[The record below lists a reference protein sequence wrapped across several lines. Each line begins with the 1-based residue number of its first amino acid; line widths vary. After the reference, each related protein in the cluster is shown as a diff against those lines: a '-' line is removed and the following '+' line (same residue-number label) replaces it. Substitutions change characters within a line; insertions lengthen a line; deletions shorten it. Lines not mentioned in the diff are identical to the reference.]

1 VAQQPTPAVPLTA
14 LVVDDEEPLRNALS
28 QYLRYRGFEVRAAE
42 NGPAALRELRKGGV
56 SLMLLDV
63 RMPGMSGVDVVP
75 EALEVDPDI
84 AILMLPAVSDA
95 TTAAICMQR
104 GAFDYLTKPIE
115 LTDLG
120 AAVDRALRRRDTQ
133 IQSTGITSWLK
144 EEVSRQT
151 EEIESKQ
158 LRLEQLTTATL
169 EALINALEAKSEYL
183 SGHSARVAAYSAN
196 IAHELGLSDEQVEQ
210 VRVAGRLHDLGK
222 IGVKESVLEKRGPL
236 TPEEYEHVKQH
247 VVIGV
252 QILAPL
258 RHLGAVVDYVRA
270 HHEHWD
276 GSGYPDALA
285 GEDIPLGGRIICAA
299 EIYDALTTARPYQE
313 TFGPEAAVER
323 MRMLAGTV
331 IDPKVMDAFA
341 ASVGRRQMLVFLGDE
356 DQGGGSGI

>member
-1 VAQQPTPAVPLTA
+1 
-14 LVVDDEEPLRNALS
+14 VVDDEEALRNALA
-28 QYLRYRGFEVRAAE
+28 QYLRYRGFDVRTAE
-42 NGPAALRELRKGGV
+42 GGPAALRELKKGGV

-75 EALEVDPDI
+75 EALEIEHDL
-84 AILMLPAVSDA
+84 AILMLTAVSDA
-95 TTAAICMQR
+95 TTAAVCMQR

-151 EEIESKQ
+151 QEIEAKQ
-158 LRLEQLTTATL
+158 VRLQQVTTATL

-196 IAHELGLSDEQVEQ
+196 IAQELGLTDEQVEQ
-210 VRVAGRLHDLGK
+210 VRIAGRLHDLGK
-222 IGVKESVLEKRGPL
+222 IGVKESVLDKRGPL
-236 TPEEYEHVKQH
+236 TPEEYQH
-247 VVIGV
+247 VQQHVLIGV

-258 RHLGAVVDYVRA
+258 RHLGPIVDYVRA

-313 TFGPEAAVER
+313 KFEPDAAIER
-323 MRMLAGTV
+323 MRMLAGSV
-331 IDPKVMDAFA
+331 IDPRVLDGFA

-356 DQGGGSGI
+356 QGGDH

>member
-1 VAQQPTPAVPLTA
+1 
-14 LVVDDEEPLRNALS
+14 
-28 QYLRYRGFEVRAAE
+28 
-42 NGPAALRELRKGGV
+42 
-56 SLMLLDV
+56 
-63 RMPGMSGVDVVP
+63 
-75 EALEVDPDI
+75 
-84 AILMLPAVSDA
+84 
-95 TTAAICMQR
+95 MQR

-133 IQSTGITSWLK
+133 IQSSGINSWLK

-151 EEIESKQ
+151 QEIESKQ
-158 LRLEQLTTATL
+158 LRLQQLTTATL

-196 IAHELGLSDEQVEQ
+196 IAHELGLADEQVEQ

-222 IGVKESVLEKRGPL
+222 IGVRESVLDKRGPL
-236 TPEEYEHVKQH
+236 TPEEYQH
-247 VVIGV
+247 VQQHVLIGV

-258 RHLGAVVDYVRA
+258 RHLGPVVAYVRA

-276 GSGYPDALA
+276 GSGYPDGLA

-299 EIYDALTTARPYQE
+299 EIYDALTSTRPYQE
-313 TFGPEAAVER
+313 KFSPDAAIER
-323 MRMLAGTV
+323 MRMLAGSV
-331 IDPKVMDAFA
+331 IDPRVLAGFA

-356 DQGGGSGI
+356 MAGSADG

>member
-1 VAQQPTPAVPLTA
+1 VTQPSGGEPRTA
-14 LVVDDEEPLRNALS
+14 LVVDDEEPLRNALG
-28 QYLRYRGFEVRAAE
+28 QYLRYRGFEVRTADGGA
-42 NGPAALRELRKGGV
+42 AALRELRKGGV

-75 EALEVDPDI
+75 EALEVDPDL
-84 AILMLPAVSDA
+84 AILMLTAVSDA

-133 IQSTGITSWLK
+133 IQSSGITSWLK

-151 EEIESKQ
+151 EELEVKQ
-158 LRLEQLTTATL
+158 SRLEQVTTATL

-183 SGHSARVAAYSAN
+183 SGHSARVAAYSAL
-196 IAHELGLSDEQVEQ
+196 IAHEMGLTDEHVEQ
-210 VRVAGRLHDLGK
+210 IRVAGRLHDLGK

-247 VVIGV
+247 VLIGV
-252 QILAPL
+252 QILSPL
-258 RHLGAVVDYVRA
+258 RHLGPVVEYVRA

-276 GSGYPDALA
+276 GSGYPDRLA

-299 EIYDALTTARPYQE
+299 EIYDALTTSRPYQE
-313 TFGPEAAVER
+313 KLAPEAAVDR
-323 MRMLAGTV
+323 MRMLAGAV
-331 IDPKVMDAFA
+331 VDPRVMEAFA

-356 DQGGGSGI
+356 DGGGAG

>member
-1 VAQQPTPAVPLTA
+1 VTQPSAGDSLTA
-14 LVVDDEEPLRNALS
+14 LVVDDEEPLRNALG
-28 QYLRYRGFEVRAAE
+28 QYLRYRGFDVRTAE
-42 NGPAALRELRKGGV
+42 NGTAALGELKKGGV

-63 RMPGMSGVDVVP
+63 RMPGLSGVDVVP
-75 EALEVDPDI
+75 EALDLDPEL
-84 AILMLPAVSDA
+84 AIIMLTAVSDA

-120 AAVDRALRRRDTQ
+120 AAIDRALRRRDTQ

-151 EEIESKQ
+151 EELEVKQ
-158 LRLEQLTTATL
+158 VRLQQLTTATL
-169 EALINALEAKSEYL
+169 EALINALEAKNEYL

-196 IAHELGLSDEQVEQ
+196 IAHEMGLADEHVEQ
-210 VRVAGRLHDLGK
+210 IRVAGRLHDLGK
-222 IGVKESVLEKRGPL
+222 IGVKESVLDKRGPL
-236 TPEEYEHVKQH
+236 TPDEYEHVKQH
-247 VVIGV
+247 VLIGV

-258 RHLGAVVDYVRA
+258 GHLGPGVEYVRA

-276 GSGYPDALA
+276 GSGYPDRLA

-299 EIYDALTTARPYQE
+299 EIYDALTTSRPYQE
-313 TFGPEAAVER
+313 KLAPEAAVDR
-323 MRMLAGTV
+323 MRMLAGSV

-356 DQGGGSGI
+356 DGAGAAM